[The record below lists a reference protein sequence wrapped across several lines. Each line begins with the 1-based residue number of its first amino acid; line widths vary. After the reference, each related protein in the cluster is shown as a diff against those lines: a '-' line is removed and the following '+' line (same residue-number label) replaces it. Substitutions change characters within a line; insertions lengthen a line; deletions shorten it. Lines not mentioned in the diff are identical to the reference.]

1 MGHIL
6 KNYGKIL
13 VDKAKD
19 MCKFANNTAIKAN
32 GGNYKG
38 LNSMMKEICF
48 GQLIAATGA
57 AVLIGCAL
65 GKLQKS

>member
-1 MGHIL
+1 
-6 KNYGKIL
+6 
-13 VDKAKD
+13 
-19 MCKFANNTAIKAN
+19 MCKFANNTAVQAY
-32 GGNYKG
+32 GRNYQS